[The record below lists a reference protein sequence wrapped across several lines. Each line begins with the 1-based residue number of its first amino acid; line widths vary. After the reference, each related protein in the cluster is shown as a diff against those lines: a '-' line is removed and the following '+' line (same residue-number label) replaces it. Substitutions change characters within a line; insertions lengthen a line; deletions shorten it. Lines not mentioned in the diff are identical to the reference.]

1 MKRPLPNPPLDCRR
15 TGEKG
20 TLQLRHTAQ
29 VSQSWLPPESSKT
42 QHEQKQHEQQQHEQ
56 QKNKQQKNKHQQH
69 EQQQHEQKQHEQ
81 QQHEQQQHEQQQHEQ
96 QQHEQ
101 QQHEQQQNVRHERT
115 SIWRAVFRSIRKED
129 TLLDPV
135 DLTVRTSI
143 LGDFLRLCRLSSLYT
158 VTQVADDAEE
168 EKILDIL
175 EKCASFETGLNR
187 HRVMFCDTCHGAV
200 SMIRQLQPQMHI
212 EDNGWITTQLE
223 GKVPRVCPAK
233 EESPSNS
240 LFPMCCLRLLQNYL
254 AMIQAM
260 TS

>member
-1 MKRPLPNPPLDCRR
+1 MEGSKSNPTVANALQSKKLRVSINL
-15 TGEKG
+15 KG
-20 TLQLRHTAQ
+20 
-29 VSQSWLPPESSKT
+29 
-42 QHEQKQHEQQQHEQ
+42 
-56 QKNKQQKNKHQQH
+56 
-69 EQQQHEQKQHEQ
+69 
-81 QQHEQQQHEQQQHEQ
+81 
-96 QQHEQ
+96 
-101 QQHEQQQNVRHERT
+101 
-115 SIWRAVFRSIRKED
+115 

-233 EESPSNS
+233 EGLKFLEQS
-240 LFPMCCLRLLQNYL
+240 LR
-254 AMIQAM
+254 
-260 TS
+260 SHRS